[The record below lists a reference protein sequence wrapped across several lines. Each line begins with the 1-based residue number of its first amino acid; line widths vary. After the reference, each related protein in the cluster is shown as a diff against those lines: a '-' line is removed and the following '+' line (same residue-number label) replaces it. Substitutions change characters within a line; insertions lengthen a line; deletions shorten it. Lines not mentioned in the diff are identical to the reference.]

1 MNVIDANGVI
11 RHPRFGASN
20 GAAIDAAIHRVDRE
34 SEEER
39 DAFERRRPGVTGFP
53 AWSSRRAPLNC
64 LGPDVARP

>member
-11 RHPRFGASN
+11 RHRWLGASK
-20 GAAIDAAIHRVDRE
+20 GAAVDAAIHGVDRE
-34 SEEER
+34 SDEER
-39 DAFERRRPGVTGFP
+39 DAFERRRPGDSGFP